1 MAGWVNKFFDFIGIE
16 SIDDDEEERD
26 DPYAQDSRGL
36 SGGPRGRSG
45 RSYREDRDTEEEEEY
60 FPEEREQPARR
71 QPAEMPERRNSARQN
86 PGQLPRRER
95 REPAQTSA
103 GAHLPISG
111 GMKMIVYHPV
121 SYEDTQIII
130 DNLKNRKPVIVNM
143 EDIEL
148 ETAQRILDFLSGAV
162 YAIDGIMRKISRG
175 IFVVAP
181 NNYDVVAN
189 DEYGDAI

>member
-16 SIDDDEEERD
+16 SIDDDEDERD
-26 DPYAQDSRGL
+26 DPYGQDSRGL
-36 SGGPRGRSG
+36 NGGMRARAG
-45 RSYREDRDTEEEEEY
+45 RSYRDDRDADEEDEY
-60 FPEEREQPARR
+60 FPEDREQTPKR
-71 QPAEMPERRNSARQN
+71 QPADQPERRNSARQN

-95 REPAQTSA
+95 RETAQTAA

-143 EDIEL
+143 EDVEI
-148 ETAQRILDFLSGAV
+148 ETAQRILDFLCGAV

-189 DEYGDAI
+189 DEYGDVM